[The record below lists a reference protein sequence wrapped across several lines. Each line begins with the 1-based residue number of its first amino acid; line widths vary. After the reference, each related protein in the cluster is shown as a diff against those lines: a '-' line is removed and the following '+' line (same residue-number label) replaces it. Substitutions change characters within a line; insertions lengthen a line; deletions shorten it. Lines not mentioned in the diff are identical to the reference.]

1 MIFDNL
7 PEDLI
12 LKCHSYIYYP
22 QSDIL
27 LEEIQNKYIKTELN
41 KFDENKLKTI
51 LYELLKSWYIL
62 YANFI
67 IEEFKIEYEG
77 IKLYIESCNEL
88 YEDRIKLW
96 IEEILELIH
105 INSSNKN
112 KLLNKKCIYDYI

>member
-27 LEEIQNKYIKTELN
+27 LEEIQNNYIKTQLN

-51 LYELLKSWYIL
+51 LYELLNSWYIL
-62 YANFI
+62 YANI
-67 IEEFKIEYEG
+67 MIEEFKIEYEG

-96 IEEILELIH
+96 IEEILELIN

>member
-27 LEEIQNKYIKTELN
+27 LEEIQNKYIKTQLN
-41 KFDENKLKTI
+41 NSNEKKLKTI
-51 LYELLKSWYIL
+51 LYELLKLWHIQ
-62 YANFI
+62 YANI
-67 IEEFKIEYEG
+67 MIEEFKIEYEG

-96 IEEILELIH
+96 IDEILELINK
-105 INSSNKN
+105 NSSTKK
-112 KLLNKKCIYDYI
+112 KLKKFIYDYI

>member
-12 LKCHSYIYYP
+12 LKCYSYIYYP
-22 QSDIL
+22 QSNML
-27 LEEIQNKYIKTELN
+27 LEEIQKNYINTQLN
-41 KFDENKLKTI
+41 KCDEKKLKTI
-51 LYELLKSWYIL
+51 FYELLKSWHIE
-62 YANFI
+62 YANI
-67 IEEFKIEYEG
+67 MIDEYKIEYEG

-96 IEEILELIH
+96 IEEILELID